1 MPAAAPVAIKS
12 VRLKVGLE
20 IHIELATRSKMF
32 ARAGSPGNPEFYD
45 REPNSLVTPTVAAL
59 PGTLTRIFALIA
71 KMTLSA
77 GYTEAIGTDLGIVT
91 QTIDT
96 LCATIG
102 ATPSDIILQISPC
115 IRPPPL

>member
-20 IHIELATRSKMF
+20 IHIELAARSKMF

-59 PGTLTRIFALIA
+59 PGTLPVMNLRAVEMSMMVGLALGCSIA
-71 KMTLSA
+71 RRS
-77 GYTEAIGTDLGIVT
+77 
-91 QTIDT
+91 
-96 LCATIG
+96 
-102 ATPSDIILQISPC
+102 
-115 IRPPPL
+115 